1 MENQIANKAAQN
13 ENEKGKRP
21 MEDIQQ
27 VNKRE

>member
-13 ENEKGKRP
+13 EKEKGKRP